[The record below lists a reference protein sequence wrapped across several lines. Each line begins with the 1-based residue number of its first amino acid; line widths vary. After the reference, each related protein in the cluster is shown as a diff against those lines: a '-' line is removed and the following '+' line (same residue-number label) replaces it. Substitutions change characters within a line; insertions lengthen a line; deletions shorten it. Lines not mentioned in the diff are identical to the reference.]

1 MNSLTHAMPSYLNF
15 DYRKYQDHIEEIDKE
30 VIQKHNLSS
39 LWEPYSPKSKYYLH
53 HYMRPCPFEGDLLKA
68 KVILLLANPGF
79 DNTQDPKPSKADHEP
94 KDGWGIANLAPNA
107 GSNWYRPRF
116 RSLLGA
122 SLPEEEE
129 WQVLSN
135 KLAMIQVIPWAS
147 EKYKDLK
154 LPSRS
159 LMSKTVQALSE
170 ANKDALFVVMRR
182 KAFWLDALKNVDSSR
197 IIINPHPIITY
208 ISKGNFG
215 DDWNR
220 IKKKLDE

>member
-1 MNSLTHAMPSYLNF
+1 MSSSAYEMPSHLNF
-15 DYRKYQDHIEEIDKE
+15 DYRKYQDHIEVIDNDA
-30 VIQKHNLSS
+30 IQKHNLSS
-39 LWEPYSPKSKYYLH
+39 PWESYSAKSKYHLH
-53 HYMRPCPFEGDLLKA
+53 HYMRPCPFEGNLLTA

-79 DNTQDPKPSKADHEP
+79 DKEQKPQPCECDHQP
-94 KDGWGIANLAPNA
+94 RDGWGIANLAPNA

-116 RSLLGA
+116 RSLLGT